1 VRWLVGLVRGGQG
14 SCSLDTSTGPGTGCT
29 RTAQQVIRADC
40 FACSLRSSLAA
51 EGTSIARPL
60 FQLLISGLQLLAG
73 PGRSERAAAGA
84 PADALMLSV
93 R

>member
-1 VRWLVGLVRGGQG
+1 MTCRPVLARM
-14 SCSLDTSTGPGTGCT
+14 
-29 RTAQQVIRADC
+29 RTDGAAGNPRRL
-40 FACSLRSSLAA
+40 LRSQSEIKSGSRRHIDRRSLV
-51 EGTSIARPL
+51 
-60 FQLLISGLQLLAG
+60 QLLISGLQLLAG

>member
-1 VRWLVGLVRGGQG
+1 MHTDGAAGNPRRLFRSQSEIKPGSRRHIDRRSLV
-14 SCSLDTSTGPGTGCT
+14 
-29 RTAQQVIRADC
+29 
-40 FACSLRSSLAA
+40 
-51 EGTSIARPL
+51 
-60 FQLLISGLQLLAG
+60 QLLISGLQLLAG